1 MWLYF
6 STQKEL
12 VYQES
17 RFQILV
23 IGKEY
28 NVCTYEKE
36 AKFGHHSWKKIKGT
50 NKGENF
56 QIRAN
61 LDMDGPQKSYAF
73 LVQLSV
79 QLSPKVHRHWR
90 NNIVLPRD
98 QISKS

>member
-1 MWLYF
+1 MKRKPNLAI
-6 STQKEL
+6 TH
-12 VYQES
+12 
-17 RFQILV
+17 
-23 IGKEY
+23 G
-28 NVCTYEKE
+28 
-36 AKFGHHSWKKIKGT
+36 KKIKGT

-73 LVQLSV
+73 LVQLPV
-79 QLSPKVHRHWR
+79 QLSPKVPKVHRHWR